1 MAFIKFIVI
10 AVGIYYLL
18 KWTIKAMFP
27 FLVQKTFDKMQK
39 EAQKQQQQT
48 NTKKEGEVTIDKSTD
63 RKNNPNKKDIGDYV
77 DFEEVDE

>member
-18 KWTIKAMFP
+18 KWTVKAMFP

-63 RKNNPNKKDIGDYV
+63 RKNNPNKKDVGDYV